1 MTNSLSSGAM
11 SVAPATK
18 ENPRLVTR
26 ETIEVFEA
34 NNPALKGIGAVM
46 LDMGIWVIAK
56 ENSNAK
62 SENGTDRAKARAS
75 DKSGDERCL
84 L

>member
-1 MTNSLSSGAM
+1 M

-18 ENPRLVTR
+18 ENPRRVTR

-56 ENSNAK
+56 ERSD
-62 SENGTDRAKARAS
+62 SEIKDSARTWARARAS
-75 DKSGDERCL
+75 DRQGMRNVYCYIGGEV
-84 L
+84 

>member
-1 MTNSLSSGAM
+1 M

-62 SENGTDRAKARAS
+62 SETARTGRRPAPATSQGMS
-75 DKSGDERCL
+75 DVYCSICAGEI
-84 L
+84 